1 MTTTRKTADT
11 REKEL
16 RLAIFRI
23 ERGRSHTKAEK
34 LSISAVAR
42 EAGVSSALLHNH
54 YPAVADEIRTKLGA
68 TSRQKRDEKQS
79 MLNVERERT
88 KVLRKELAELKVQ
101 IAQLASINEM
111 LAIENSVLAAKYES
125 PRIATLR
132 RAASRSD
139 R

>member
-54 YPAVADEIRTKLGA
+54 YPAIANEIRTKLSA
-68 TSRQKRDEKQS
+68 SSRQKRVEKQS

-88 KVLRKELAELKVQ
+88 KVLRKELAELKVR

-111 LAIENSVLAAKYES
+111 LAIENIVLAAKYES

-132 RAASRSD
+132 RAARRSD
-139 R
+139 T